1 MMKILAKDFHGAA
14 VTPNTSCGSTK
25 RAGQRERN
33 DYVHY
38 RVAKRVE
45 DLIVAAGQITGK
57 DLAAEMK
64 MSMDQL
70 RKYTRYLQAG
80 GRAHKM
86 RGLQYPTGVWIPG
99 PETAH
104 EHERGQV
111 PVHLRVKHWQR
122 SACRIELAEALL
134 FNRFPALTAALL
146 DDKKRMATTI
156 RFPKAE

>member
-1 MMKILAKDFHGAA
+1 MMKMITKDFHGAGVA
-14 VTPNTSCGSTK
+14 PDSNHSSTK
-25 RAGQRERN
+25 CVGQRERN

-70 RKYTRYLQAG
+70 RKYTRYLQVG

-122 SACRIELAEALL
+122 SSYRVELAEALL
-134 FNRFPALTAALL
+134 FNRFPALTSALL
-146 DDKKRMATTI
+146 DDTKRITNTI

>member
-1 MMKILAKDFHGAA
+1 MKMLAKDFHGAA
-14 VTPNTSCGSTK
+14 VTPNTRCDSTK

-57 DLAAEMK
+57 DLAVEMK

-146 DDKKRMATTI
+146 GDTKRMATTI

>member
-1 MMKILAKDFHGAA
+1 MKMLVKDLHGVA

-122 SACRIELAEALL
+122 SAYRIELAEALL

-146 DDKKRMATTI
+146 DDMKRMATTI

>member
-1 MMKILAKDFHGAA
+1 MKILAKDFHGAA

>member
-1 MMKILAKDFHGAA
+1 MKMLAKDFHGVA

-146 DDKKRMATTI
+146 DDTKRMATTI

>member
-1 MMKILAKDFHGAA
+1 MMKMLAKDLHGVA

-146 DDKKRMATTI
+146 DDTKRMATTI

>member
-1 MMKILAKDFHGAA
+1 MKMITKDFHGAA
-14 VTPNTSCGSTK
+14 VAPDTSCGTKK
-25 RAGQRERN
+25 RAVPRARK

-38 RVAKRVE
+38 RIAKRVE
-45 DLIVAAGQITGK
+45 DMIVAAGQITGT
-57 DLAAEMK
+57 DLAVELK

-70 RKYTRYLQAG
+70 RRYTRYLQVC

-122 SACRIELAEALL
+122 SACRVDLAESLL
-134 FNRFPALTAALL
+134 FNRFPTLTAALL
-146 DDKKRMATTI
+146 GDTKRIANTI